1 MGGHKKPASDGVPG
15 TLITRYP
22 VARERSSVITSY
34 SEIQQIAKRFLPS
47 RAVRLIRQ
55 MRANL
60 RSARLSRV
68 PALDENQFRAILEKD
83 LCIAQGDMVF
93 VHSSTD
99 GLRLQFPAARM
110 LTMLLNLVGSE
121 GTLLFPSYPR
131 LGSYEFL
138 MSGEVFDVRK
148 TPSYMGLITEVARRH
163 KGAIRSFHPT
173 KAVVAIGRYAKEVT
187 ASHQLCHYPYDRES
201 PYGKIRDYGAKIVG
215 IGVSTSRLSC
225 VHCVEDEMKEDFP
238 VCPYHDRLFAAKCI
252 DYDGNTR
259 IVKTFAHDM
268 RKSNSRLN
276 LPAFMKTHISEDICR
291 DFEIHGMKFFKAD
304 ACKLFT
310 RMIELARTGIT
321 IYPKCLY
328 EKDRSSPMAHLG
340 TV

>member
-1 MGGHKKPASDGVPG
+1 MG
-15 TLITRYP
+15 YF
-22 VARERSSVITSY
+22 
-34 SEIQQIAKRFLPS
+34 EIKQIVKRFLPS
-47 RAVRLIRQ
+47 RAVHAIRQ
-55 MRANL
+55 MKANL
-60 RSARLSRV
+60 RSARLTRV
-68 PALDENQFRAILEKD
+68 PTLDENQFRDILARD
-83 LCIAQGDMVF
+83 LCIAEGDVVF

-99 GLRLQFPAARM
+99 GLRLQFPAPR
-110 LTMLLNLVGSE
+110 LLPMLLDLVGRG

-148 TPSYMGLITEVARRH
+148 TPSYMGLITEMARRH

-225 VHCVEDEMKEDFP
+225 VHCVDDEMKEDFP
-238 VCPYHDRLFAAKCI
+238 VCPYHERLFGANCI

-259 IVKTFAHDM
+259 IVETYAHNM
-268 RKSNSRLN
+268 RKIKLN
-276 LPAFMKTHISEDICR
+276 LPAFMKAHISEDVCR

-304 ACKLFT
+304 GRKLFT
-310 RMIELARTGIT
+310 RMVELARTGIT
-321 IYPKCLY
+321 IYPEYLY
-328 EKDRSSPMAHLG
+328 EKDRSSRKARQG
-340 TV
+340 RV

>member
-1 MGGHKKPASDGVPG
+1 M
-15 TLITRYP
+15 
-22 VARERSSVITSY
+22 ARESSFVIPSY
-34 SEIQQIAKRFLPS
+34 SEVQQIAKRFLPS

-55 MRANL
+55 MKANL
-60 RSARLSRV
+60 RSTRLSRV

-110 LTMLLNLVGSE
+110 LTMLLNLVGSK

-138 MSGEVFDVRK
+138 ISGEVFDIRK
-148 TPSYMGLITEVARRH
+148 TPSYMGLITEMARRH
-163 KGAIRSFHPT
+163 RGAIRSLHPT

-187 ASHQLCHYPYDRES
+187 ASHQLCRYPYDRES
-201 PYGKIRDYGAKIVG
+201 PYVKILNYGAKIVG
-215 IGVSTSRLSC
+215 IGVSTSRLSF

-238 VCPYHDRLFAAKCI
+238 VRPYCDRLFRAKCI
-252 DYDGNTR
+252 DYEGNTR
-259 IVKTFAHDM
+259 IVETYAHNM
-268 RKSNSRLN
+268 RKIRLN
-276 LPAFMKTHISEDICR
+276 LPRFMKAHISEDTCR
-291 DFEIHGMKFFKAD
+291 DFEIHGMKFFKAE

-321 IYPKCLY
+321 IYPEYLY
-328 EKDRSSPMAHLG
+328 EKDRSSRKARLG
-340 TV
+340 RL